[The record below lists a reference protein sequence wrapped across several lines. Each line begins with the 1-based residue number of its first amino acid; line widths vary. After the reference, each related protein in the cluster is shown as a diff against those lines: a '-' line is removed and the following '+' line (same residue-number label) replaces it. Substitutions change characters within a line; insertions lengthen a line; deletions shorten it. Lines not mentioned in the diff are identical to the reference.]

1 MSLNLHGLVVTTT
14 LKKVKSSGPT
24 AVTFKLKELTP
35 GGMKEIQTTG
45 MVKTVWPSSTMDG
58 HGTICLVKIWDN
70 LSANGMVCHAK
81 LLLKNPHMS
90 NLEGSLGLLTSNT

>member
-45 MVKTVWPSSTMDG
+45 TVKTVWPSLTMDG
-58 HGTICLVKIWDN
+58 HGTICLAKIWDN
-70 LSANGMVCHAK
+70 LSANGMECLATSKMK
-81 LLLKNPHMS
+81 LTPLS
-90 NLEGSLGLLTSNT
+90 NLETSSYQVQPT